1 MIEQLITKTNATF
14 VVPDYP
20 LAPLANY
27 HETYDFITDLYDDM
41 IRTYSG
47 KHFIFSGDS
56 SGGGLALG
64 FALKL
69 KEEHKKQPLHLLLFS
84 AWLDISMSNPAIQTY
99 EKKDK
104 ILSIEGLQSA
114 AQKYAGKLDLYDY
127 RVSPIYGDFAGMCK
141 ISVFIGTNDLL
152 YPDNLKL
159 KQILEEKN
167 LAFNYFEYPEL
178 FHDWV
183 IITGLKASQHAINQ
197 AAEIMNDYK

>member
-1 MIEQLITKTNATF
+1 MSGTSIIQFMLNLLRVKQKMKMKLIQNRFDKEPAKPTDTLFKHFDVRENTLRNRRVWTIAPIANNTDLVILYLHGGAYMANITKNHWDLIEQLITKTNATF

-69 KEEHKKQPLHLLLFS
+69 K
-84 AWLDISMSNPAIQTY
+84 
-99 EKKDK
+99 
-104 ILSIEGLQSA
+104 
-114 AQKYAGKLDLYDY
+114 
-127 RVSPIYGDFAGMCK
+127 
-141 ISVFIGTNDLL
+141 IGR
-152 YPDNLKL
+152 
-159 KQILEEKN
+159 
-167 LAFNYFEYPEL
+167 A
-178 FHDWV
+178 HV
-183 IITGLKASQHAINQ
+183 
-197 AAEIMNDYK
+197 